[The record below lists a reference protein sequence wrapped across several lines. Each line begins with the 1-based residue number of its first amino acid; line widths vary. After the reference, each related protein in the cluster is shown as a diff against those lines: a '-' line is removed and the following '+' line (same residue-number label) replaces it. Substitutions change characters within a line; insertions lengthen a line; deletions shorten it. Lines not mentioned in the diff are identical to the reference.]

1 MIEIYGDLEASKDT
15 LNIEIFMKSDK
26 ESCKVMEI
34 DTVTLELFK
43 YYYWDLYCSIDDRY
57 KNYALFTKEAKRRW
71 I

>member
-57 KNYALFTKEAKRRW
+57 KN
-71 I
+71 